1 MKIFPCTKRNSGGY
15 ICRISVFCLLSVLS
29 FGSCQNKSKQSTD
42 PQENT
47 QIEFVQPAFNFG
59 KITSGETVTHTYY
72 FKNTGNHPLIIK
84 SIQTSCGC
92 TTADY
97 PKEPI
102 APGKEGKL
110 EIAFNSSGRYGKQ
123 YKEIRIFAN
132 VPEKVITLKF
142 TADIQ
147 DSRSGQ

>member
-1 MKIFPCTKRNSGGY
+1 MNILYYTKKNIRFSLGKLA
-15 ICRISVFCLLSVLS
+15 VFCCLFLLFLT
-29 FGSCQNKSKQSTD
+29 SCQNKSQKSTD
-42 PQENT
+42 DLENT
-47 QIEFVQPAFNFG
+47 RIELTQPTFNFG
-59 KITSGETVTHTYY
+59 KITSGETVSHTYSL
-72 FKNTGNHPLIIK
+72 KNTGDHYLIIK
-84 SIQTSCGC
+84 NIQTSCGC
-92 TTADY
+92 TTVDY

-132 VPEKVITLKF
+132 IPEKVVTLKF

-147 DSRSGQ
+147 GTPSGH

>member
-1 MKIFPCTKRNSGGY
+1 MNTIYYTKKNLRLCACSVA
-15 ICRISVFCLLSVLS
+15 VFCCLFILLLT
-29 FGSCQNKSKQSTD
+29 SCQNKSQKTTD
-42 PQENT
+42 NQENT
-47 QIEFVQPAFNFG
+47 QIEFTQPTFNFG
-59 KITSGETVTHTYY
+59 KITSGETVTHTYS
-72 FKNTGNHPLIIK
+72 FKNTGDHSLLIK
-84 SIQTSCGC
+84 NIQTSCGC
-92 TTADY
+92 TTVDY

-142 TADIQ
+142 TADIEGTT
-147 DSRSGQ
+147 SGH